1 MNRNPRAPPNFYV
14 SPDFGGGFPVNV
26 DNLKMHVLVCDHG
39 LLFVHLFGGTIHFI
53 SLLLTLVYEK
63 TREVA
68 VGLSY
73 LTTYRVVKPLF
84 ATDVSAVLS

>member
-1 MNRNPRAPPNFYV
+1 MAISVASELYV
-14 SPDFGGGFPVNV
+14 LEIDGCSSWPVCGAT
-26 DNLKMHVLVCDHG
+26 HV
-39 LLFVHLFGGTIHFI
+39 
-53 SLLLTLVYEK
+53 
-63 TREVA
+63 EVA